1 METIELSFT
10 MQVTEESKNLC
21 DFLNQYGF
29 RTDYKRHI
37 LVDFKLGYF
46 VATIGT
52 HLQAYR
58 ANIRCL
64 QGSSD
69 RCVLIS
75 TDQFARLSGTCRVE
89 VTQTTVT
96 VVSGDGNRFSWDL
109 RNIYYPDWSKDV
121 PTISPEN
128 YLLVDPKGVIS
139 ALKRVKVD
147 TVRFYSGEDGLCHL
161 SYTDR
166 KGNVQILDLKVI
178 NKLPFR
184 FSILLSANSILAV
197 ASKWNGGIY
206 LQGPAKPVLLMDNS
220 ADISV
225 VRPVRPESNF
235 EDFAF
240 DRSGMFSFID
250 YKAGF
255 LTGEKP
261 KAGFLTGKK
270 PEPKRVNLSFFQRVV
285 TWLKRA

>member
-10 MQVTEESKNLC
+10 MHVTEESKSLC
-21 DFLNQYGF
+21 TFLDQYGF
-29 RTDYKRHI
+29 RTDYKRNI

-64 QGSSD
+64 QGCSD
-69 RCVLIS
+69 RCILIS
-75 TDQFARLSGTCRVE
+75 TDLFARLSGTCWVE

-96 VVSGDGNRFSWDL
+96 IVSGGGNRFSWDL
-109 RNIYYPDWSKDV
+109 RDVYYPDWSKDV
-121 PTISPEN
+121 PAISPAN
-128 YLLVDPKGVIS
+128 YLWIDPKGVIS
-139 ALKRVKVD
+139 VLKRVKID
-147 TVRFYSGEDGLCHL
+147 TVRFYSGEDGLRHL

-166 KGNVQILDLKVI
+166 KGNVQVLDLEVK
-178 NKLPFR
+178 NKLPFQ
-184 FSILLSANSILAV
+184 FSILLSAKSILAV

-225 VRPVRPESNF
+225 VHPVRPESNF
-235 EDFAF
+235 EDFTF
-240 DRSGMFSFID
+240 DRSGLFSFID
-250 YKAGF
+250 Y
-255 LTGEKP
+255 

-270 PEPKRVNLSFFQRVV
+270 PEPKRVNLSFFQRVSA
-285 TWLKRA
+285 WFKRA

>member
-21 DFLNQYGF
+21 NFLNQYGF

-64 QGSSD
+64 HGSSD

-96 VVSGDGNRFSWDL
+96 VVSGDGNRFSLDL

-121 PTISPEN
+121 PTISPAN

-166 KGNVQILDLKVI
+166 KGNVQILDLEVK

-197 ASKWNGGIY
+197 ASRWNGGIY

-235 EDFAF
+235 EDFVF

-255 LTGEKP
+255 LTGKKP

-285 TWLKRA
+285 NWLKRA